1 MVAIQLESCYWPLY
15 PSVIWKPQLQF
26 SVTEEALL
34 FILRMRVKNAFVALK
49 VSAVLVCLALFLL
62 LMKDVWDKYST
73 KMTSMGTQV

>member
-26 SVTEEALL
+26 SLTEV
-34 FILRMRVKNAFVALK
+34 FNLRMRVKNAFVALK
-49 VSAVLVCLALFLL
+49 VLAILVCLALFLL